1 MHKNDKPPV
10 IPILDKEISKMLDKL
25 NIGFVHGDYDYSIL
39 DVNEKIVEWYG
50 GTREEIVGHNIR
62 EFLSPDEF
70 KQLDDIDLYNIQKG
84 NQNYT
89 IELTIHS
96 KKGTAIPV
104 ILSSTLNRNDTG
116 ASVSAY
122 TFLTDIS
129 DQKRMQ
135 EELLQTNRAL
145 ATSQEALD
153 NEKKILETIIFGI
166 GDCVTIF
173 TPEGNLLLSNPK
185 GKEIRGT
192 RTSPLLGLK
201 YDTEKQFSFEIEGQ
215 HRQFTGRVEVIHDN
229 QGQVKAYI
237 EILKETTDQIK
248 LKERENELRLIKR
261 QIGWGKIESTM
272 IGNSTAIR
280 KVFDLIQRCAEVD
293 SSILILGETGVG
305 KELVARAIHAQ
316 SKRSKK
322 PFVPVNCGSIPE
334 TLLESELF
342 GHNKGAFTGAYSSR
356 IGLFRGAEGG
366 TLFLDEVG
374 DLAPALQVK
383 LLRAIQ
389 EREVRPVGGD
399 QTYPINVR
407 IISATNRN
415 LSAIVNEKLFRE
427 DLFYRISVIPITIP
441 PLRDR
446 REDILLLAEH
456 FIQKYSK
463 LNHKARKRLSADSRQ
478 LLLNCEW
485 PGNIRELENS
495 IEYAMAMSQGSQ
507 IKTND
512 FPLQMATQQEH
523 NAHDI
528 GGKLALRSSTAQQ
541 DAEPAHHALASQLR
555 SWEQKERQ
563 QIAEVMEKCHDKR
576 NTAAHMLSMSRS
588 TLWRKIKLYHL
599 G

>member
-1 MHKNDKPPV
+1 MDKNDKLPV
-10 IPILDKEISKMLDKL
+10 LPILDKEISKMLDKL
-25 NIGFVHGDYDYSIL
+25 NVGFIHGDYDYGIL

-116 ASVSAY
+116 VSVSAY
-122 TFLTDIS
+122 AFLTDIS

-135 EELLQTNRAL
+135 EELSRTNLAL
-145 ATSQEALD
+145 AASQEAL
-153 NEKKILETIIFGI
+153 NSEKNTLETILFGI

-173 TPEGNLLLSNPK
+173 DPEGNLLLSNPK

-192 RTSPLLGLK
+192 RTSPLLDLK
-201 YDTEKQFSFEIEGQ
+201 YGTEKQFSFEIGGQ
-215 HRQFTGRVEVIHDN
+215 QRQFSGRVEVINDY
-229 QGQVKAYI
+229 QGHVKAYV
-237 EILKETTDQIK
+237 EILKETTVQIK
-248 LKERENELRLIKR
+248 LEERENELRLIKR
-261 QIGWGKIESTM
+261 QIGLGKIESTM
-272 IGNSTAIR
+272 IGNSQAMR
-280 KVFDLIQRCAEVD
+280 NVFDLIQRCAEVD

-316 SKRSKK
+316 GKRSKK

-342 GHNKGAFTGAYSSR
+342 GHNKGAFTGAYNSR

-415 LSAIVNEKLFRE
+415 LNETVNEKLFRE
-427 DLFYRISVIPITIP
+427 DLFYRISVIPLTIP

-456 FIQKYSK
+456 FIQKYCK
-463 LNHKARKRLSADSRQ
+463 RNHKARKRLVADSIQ
-478 LLLNCEW
+478 LLLSYTW

-507 IKTND
+507 IKTSD
-512 FPLQMATQQEH
+512 FPLQVATQPEH
-523 NAHDI
+523 KHDL
-528 GGKLALRSSTAQQ
+528 GGKLALRSSAAHL
-541 DAEPAHHALASQLR
+541 DAESAHHALASQLR
-555 SWEQKERQ
+555 SWEQEERQ
-563 QIAEVMEKCHDKR
+563 RIAEALEKCHGKR
-576 NTAAHMLSMSRS
+576 STTARMLSMSRS
-588 TLWRKIKLYHL
+588 TLWRKIKTYRL